1 MTCNKIMISSS
12 VSSGIIHL
20 LTFDFVTIF
29 PPPMF
34 HPSKIPMADTPPK
47 VEATH
52 MQRNTLV
59 FLIPLHLNNL
69 SRPNISSCK
78 VLEGAPLAD
87 SGLSWWESLYSIIL
101 AFWGPRSTAKYHQSA
116 KDFCPSSISFGDL
129 WEIWLPTFIIS
140 ELSGTWSVYYTI
152 LITSQHCIYV

>member
-1 MTCNKIMISSS
+1 MTCIKIIISYISSS

-52 MQRNTLV
+52 MQRNTLFFFDSFAFEQLKQAKYFKFQGV
-59 FLIPLHLNNL
+59 GRCTLSRQRFKLVGIISILASWGHGSSLKSYKLKKHGKISPKHQNSLSFLIHQ
-69 SRPNISSCK
+69 
-78 VLEGAPLAD
+78 
-87 SGLSWWESLYSIIL
+87 
-101 AFWGPRSTAKYHQSA
+101 FW
-116 KDFCPSSISFGDL
+116 
-129 WEIWLPTFIIS
+129 
-140 ELSGTWSVYYTI
+140 
-152 LITSQHCIYV
+152 